1 MENHFGR
8 NVWVHRKGAT
18 SAREGQMGII
28 PGSMGTSSY
37 IVRGKGNPESFH
49 SCSHGA
55 GRCIGRKQASRTLK
69 VEDCDKAMEGIVYGR
84 WGTDRKGNV
93 DLGEAPQAYKDID
106 VVMESQKDLV
116 DIVTQLRPLAV
127 IKG

>member
-1 MENHFGR
+1 M
-8 NVWVHRKGAT
+8 
-18 SAREGQMGII
+18 
-28 PGSMGTSSY
+28 
-37 IVRGKGNPESFH
+37 
-49 SCSHGA
+49 
-55 GRCIGRKQASRTLK
+55 GRKQASRTLS

-84 WGTDRKGNV
+84 WGKDRKGNV

-116 DIVTQLRPLAV
+116 EIVTKLTPLAV